1 MALAAV
7 WRLDRSEFM
16 ETVEITMLCHR
27 VVNSGVEE
35 KWTNLCYILEVGL
48 TGFGKGLN
56 VGSEKKS
63 HLPTCHLFWDV
74 SVTQY
79 LT

>member
-1 MALAAV
+1 MTLAAL

-35 KWTNLCYILEVGL
+35 KCTNLCYILEV
-48 TGFGKGLN
+48 
-56 VGSEKKS
+56 V
-63 HLPTCHLFWDV
+63 
-74 SVTQY
+74 
-79 LT
+79 